1 MIQVLL
7 NKKVLDFE
15 TNYSYYDFKEET
27 GEFLQPA
34 NSKKAVE
41 TNLYLFQNPRIVPEG
56 VWYEMT
62 VVRRKESFETITVD
76 LTENEESFRKYFKD
90 IAKDFR
96 KLNIKILNYD
106 SVYLIHAYM
115 YIEDFDTGLT
125 KIKFTNFNEQY
136 LVDDE
141 VIEHGVHDFSILMA
155 YLREEDENA
164 NMLKFYRTIG
174 DFRYVNDRFYISA
187 DTMQDHF
194 DDIFHESEDISE
206 ILRGQKMR
214 ELVIDYFKSRVS
226 EYDKSGEFYRNSK
239 FNYIN
244 IDKIQD
250 FILTLPD
257 ELIKQ
262 VLRITEQT
270 SQNLHLR
277 RLLAEDTID
286 WKQIKEYQLR
296 TSDIDLFLKYRDLV
310 EIDNDALEK
319 LIAKFMND
327 PEREV
332 KVVQH
337 AWSLCGCFQWYISE
351 RLKTCTRED
360 HLRSVLDEVKQSG
373 EIVKADAI
381 RSLFNYRYMNLTKED
396 YDIFHQFF
404 EVRDVSAA
412 RFLIKIALIS
422 GQEPDEIRGLI
433 YKLETDDLISRYNP
447 GLFDYYQNYSF
458 KEGLKWIDEFQAMEK
473 AKKFEQE
480 KARTRKAAKLSK
492 FIKDTKDL
500 VVVVK
505 SVYDPRNK
513 DYVAINS
520 RHGEDLGILLSD
532 EKNLFLIEGRKYDY
546 IINVERVRKLRN
558 GILHLDVFEGDAGTL
573 VGRDGSNIRYILE
586 RLNQLGCNL
595 SNIKIYSHNEV
606 DLFYS
611 VSQS

>member
-1 MIQVLL
+1 M
-7 NKKVLDFE
+7 
-15 TNYSYYDFKEET
+15 
-27 GEFLQPA
+27 QPA

-277 RLLAEDTID
+277 RQVAEDTID

-611 VSQS
+611 VS

>member
-194 DDIFHESEDISE
+194 DDIFHESEDVSE

-277 RLLAEDTID
+277 RQVAEDTID

-373 EIVKADAI
+373 QIVKADAI

-611 VSQS
+611 VS

>member
-62 VVRRKESFETITVD
+62 VVRRKESFETTTVD

-277 RLLAEDTID
+277 RQVAEDTID

-296 TSDIDLFLKYRDLV
+296 TSDIDLSLKYRDLV

-611 VSQS
+611 VS

>member
-62 VVRRKESFETITVD
+62 IVRRKESFETTTVD
-76 LTENEESFRKYFKD
+76 LTENEESFHKYFKD

-136 LVDDE
+136 LVDDD
-141 VIEHGVHDFSILMA
+141 VIEHGVHDFSMLMA

-164 NMLKFYRTIG
+164 NMLKFYRAVG
-174 DFRYVNDRFYISA
+174 DFSYVNDRFYISA
-187 DTMQDHF
+187 DTMQDRF
-194 DDIFHESEDISE
+194 DDIFHESEDMSE
-206 ILRGQKMR
+206 ILRDQKMR
-214 ELVIDYFKSRVS
+214 ESVIGYLKSRVL
-226 EYDKSGEFYRNSK
+226 EYDNSGEFYRDSK

-296 TSDIDLFLKYRDLV
+296 TSDIDLFLKYRDLL
-310 EIDNDALEK
+310 EIDNDSLEK
-319 LIAKFMND
+319 LIAKFMNS

-337 AWSLCGCFQWYISE
+337 AWSLCGCYQWYISE

-373 EIVKADAI
+373 QIVKADAI
-381 RSLFNYRYMNLTKED
+381 RSLFNYRYINLTKED

-404 EVRDVSAA
+404 EIRDASAA

-458 KEGLKWIDEFQAMEK
+458 KEGLKWIDQFQAMEK
-473 AKKFEQE
+473 ARKFEQE
-480 KARTRKAAKLSK
+480 KARTRKAAKLAK

-513 DYVAINS
+513 DHVVINS

-546 IINVERVRKLRN
+546 IINVERVRNLRN
-558 GILHLDVFEGDAGTL
+558 GILHLDVFEGDAGTI
-573 VGRDGSNIRYILE
+573 VGRDGSNIRCILE

-595 SNIKIYSHNEV
+595 SNIKIYSHNESN
-606 DLFYS
+606 LFYS
-611 VSQS
+611 VS

>member
-76 LTENEESFRKYFKD
+76 LTENEESFCKYFKD

-257 ELIKQ
+257 KLIKQ

-277 RLLAEDTID
+277 RQVAEDTID

-296 TSDIDLFLKYRDLV
+296 TSDIDLFLKHRDLV

-337 AWSLCGCFQWYISE
+337 AWSLCGCYQWYISE

-573 VGRDGSNIRYILE
+573 VGRDGSKIRYILE

-611 VSQS
+611 VS

>member
-214 ELVIDYFKSRVS
+214 ESVIGYLKSRVS

-277 RLLAEDTID
+277 RRVAEDTID

-296 TSDIDLFLKYRDLV
+296 TSDIDLFLKHRDLV

-337 AWSLCGCFQWYISE
+337 AWSLCGCYQWYISE

-381 RSLFNYRYMNLTKED
+381 RSLFNYRYINLTKED

-505 SVYDPRNK
+505 SVYGPRNK

-611 VSQS
+611 VS

>member
-611 VSQS
+611 VS

>member
-27 GEFLQPA
+27 GGFLQPA

-277 RLLAEDTID
+277 RTVAEDTID

-296 TSDIDLFLKYRDLV
+296 TSDIDLFLKHRDLV

-337 AWSLCGCFQWYISE
+337 AWSLCGCYQWYISE

-404 EVRDVSAA
+404 EIRDVSAA

-422 GQEPDEIRGLI
+422 GQEPDEVRGLI

-473 AKKFEQE
+473 ARKFEQK

-558 GILHLDVFEGDAGTL
+558 GILHIDVFEGDAGTL

-611 VSQS
+611 VS

>member
-62 VVRRKESFETITVD
+62 IVRRKESFEITTVD

-136 LVDDE
+136 LVDDD
-141 VIEHGVHDFSILMA
+141 VIEHGVHDYSMLMA

-164 NMLKFYRTIG
+164 NMLKFYRTVG

-206 ILRGQKMR
+206 ILRDQKMR
-214 ELVIDYFKSRVS
+214 ESVICYLKSRIS
-226 EYDKSGEFYRNSK
+226 EYDKSGEFYRDSK

-277 RLLAEDTID
+277 RQVAEETID

-296 TSDIDLFLKYRDLV
+296 TSDIDLFLKYRNLV
-310 EIDNDALEK
+310 EINNDSLEK

-332 KVVQH
+332 KAVQH
-337 AWSLCGCFQWYISE
+337 AWSLCGCYQWYISE

-373 EIVKADAI
+373 QIVKADAI
-381 RSLFNYRYMNLTKED
+381 RSLFNYRYINLTKED

-404 EVRDVSAA
+404 EVRDASAA

-433 YKLETDDLISRYNP
+433 YKLETDDLISRYNS
-447 GLFDYYQNYSF
+447 GLFDYYQNYGF

-473 AKKFEQE
+473 ARKFEQE
-480 KARTRKAAKLSK
+480 KERTRKAAKLAK

-573 VGRDGSNIRYILE
+573 VGRDGSKIRYILE

-595 SNIKIYSHNEV
+595 SNIKLYSHNEA

-611 VSQS
+611 VS

>member
-96 KLNIKILNYD
+96 KQNIKILNYD

-136 LVDDE
+136 LVDDD
-141 VIEHGVHDFSILMA
+141 VIEYGIHDFGRLMA
-155 YLREEDENA
+155 YLREEDEEA

-174 DFRYVNDRFYISA
+174 DFSYVNDRFYISA
-187 DTMQDHF
+187 ETMQDHF

-206 ILRGQKMR
+206 ILRNQKMR
-214 ELVIDYFKSRVS
+214 QSVISYLKSRIS
-226 EYDKSGEFYRNSK
+226 EYQKSGEFYRNSK

-257 ELIKQ
+257 KSIKQ

-296 TSDIDLFLKYRDLV
+296 TSDIELFLKYRDLV

-337 AWSLCGCFQWYISE
+337 AWSLCGCYQWYISK

-373 EIVKADAI
+373 QIVKADAI
-381 RSLFNYRYMNLTKED
+381 RSLFNYRYINLTKED
-396 YDIFHQFF
+396 YDIIHQSF
-404 EVRDVSAA
+404 EIRDTSAA

-422 GQEPDEIRGLI
+422 GQEPDEITGLI

-573 VGRDGSNIRYILE
+573 VGRDGSNIRHILE

-611 VSQS
+611 VS

>member
-106 SVYLIHAYM
+106 SVHLIHAYM

-611 VSQS
+611 VS

>member
-96 KLNIKILNYD
+96 KLNIKILNYN

-226 EYDKSGEFYRNSK
+226 EYGKSGEFYRNSK

-277 RLLAEDTID
+277 RQVAEDTID

-595 SNIKIYSHNEV
+595 SNIKIYSHNEP

-611 VSQS
+611 VS

>member
-62 VVRRKESFETITVD
+62 VVRRKESFETTTVD

-277 RLLAEDTID
+277 RQVAEDTID

-296 TSDIDLFLKYRDLV
+296 TSDIDLSLKYRDLV

>member
-174 DFRYVNDRFYISA
+174 DFSYVNDRFYISA

-296 TSDIDLFLKYRDLV
+296 TSDIDLFLKHRDLV
-310 EIDNDALEK
+310 EIDNDSLEK

-532 EKNLFLIEGRKYDY
+532 EKNLFLIEGSKYDY

-611 VSQS
+611 VS

>member
-277 RLLAEDTID
+277 RQVAEDTID

-310 EIDNDALEK
+310 EIDNDAFEK

-480 KARTRKAAKLSK
+480 KARTRKAAKLAK

-611 VSQS
+611 VS

>member
-62 VVRRKESFETITVD
+62 VVRRKESFETTTVD

-141 VIEHGVHDFSILMA
+141 VIEHGVHDFSMLMT

-187 DTMQDHF
+187 DTMQDQF
-194 DDIFHESEDISE
+194 DDILHESEDISE
-206 ILRGQKMR
+206 ILCDQKMR

-277 RLLAEDTID
+277 RQVAEDTID

-573 VGRDGSNIRYILE
+573 VGRDGSKIRYILE

-595 SNIKIYSHNEV
+595 SNIKIYSHNEP

-611 VSQS
+611 VS

>member
-62 VVRRKESFETITVD
+62 VVRRKESFETTTVD

-141 VIEHGVHDFSILMA
+141 VIEHGVHDFSMLMA
-155 YLREEDENA
+155 YLREENEEA

-174 DFRYVNDRFYISA
+174 DFSYVNDRFYISA
-187 DTMQDHF
+187 ETMQDHF

-206 ILRGQKMR
+206 ILRDQKMR
-214 ELVIDYFKSRVS
+214 QSVISYLKSRIS
-226 EYDKSGEFYRNSK
+226 EYEKSGEFYRNSK

-277 RLLAEDTID
+277 RQVAEDTID

-595 SNIKIYSHNEV
+595 SNIKIYSHNEP

-611 VSQS
+611 VS

>member
-360 HLRSVLDEVKQSG
+360 HLRSVLDEVRQSG
-373 EIVKADAI
+373 QIVKADAI
-381 RSLFNYRYMNLTKED
+381 RSLFNYRYINLTKKD

-404 EVRDVSAA
+404 EVRDTSAA

-611 VSQS
+611 VS

>member
-194 DDIFHESEDISE
+194 DDIFHESEDVSE

-277 RLLAEDTID
+277 RQVAEDTID

-458 KEGLKWIDEFQAMEK
+458 KEGLKWIDELQAMEK

-520 RHGEDLGILLSD
+520 RHGEDLGIFLSD

-611 VSQS
+611 VS

>member
-381 RSLFNYRYMNLTKED
+381 RSLFNYRYINLTKED

-404 EVRDVSAA
+404 EVRDASAA

-611 VSQS
+611 VS

>member
-27 GEFLQPA
+27 GEFLQPV

-277 RLLAEDTID
+277 RQVAEDTID

-337 AWSLCGCFQWYISE
+337 AWSLCGCFQWYILE

-611 VSQS
+611 VS

>member
-1 MIQVLL
+1 MVQVLL
-7 NKKVLDFE
+7 NKKVIDFE

-41 TNLYLFQNPRIVPEG
+41 TNLYLFQNPRVVPEG

-62 VVRRKESFETITVD
+62 VVRRKESFETTTVD

-96 KLNIKILNYD
+96 KQNIKILNYD

-136 LVDDE
+136 LVDDD
-141 VIEHGVHDFSILMA
+141 VIEYGIHDFGRLMA
-155 YLREEDENA
+155 YLREEDEEA

-174 DFRYVNDRFYISA
+174 DFSYVNDRFYISA
-187 DTMQDHF
+187 ETMQDNF

-206 ILRGQKMR
+206 ILRDQKMR

-277 RLLAEDTID
+277 RQVAEDTID

-611 VSQS
+611 VS

>member
-62 VVRRKESFETITVD
+62 VVRRKESFETTTVD

-141 VIEHGVHDFSILMA
+141 VIEHGVHDFSMLMA

-194 DDIFHESEDISE
+194 DDILHESEDISE
-206 ILRGQKMR
+206 ILRDQKMR
-214 ELVIDYFKSRVS
+214 ESVIGYLKSRVS

-277 RLLAEDTID
+277 RRVAEDTID

-296 TSDIDLFLKYRDLV
+296 TSDIDLFLKHRDLV

-337 AWSLCGCFQWYISE
+337 AWGLCGCYQWYISE

-360 HLRSVLDEVKQSG
+360 HLRSVLNEVKQSG
-373 EIVKADAI
+373 QIVKADAI

-404 EVRDVSAA
+404 EIRDVSAA

-447 GLFDYYQNYSF
+447 GLFDFYQNYGF

-473 AKKFEQE
+473 ARKFEQE
-480 KARTRKAAKLSK
+480 KARTRKAAKLAK

-513 DYVAINS
+513 DYVVINS

-611 VSQS
+611 VS

>member
-62 VVRRKESFETITVD
+62 VVRRKESFEVTTVD
-76 LTENEESFRKYFKD
+76 LTENEESFHKYFKD

-136 LVDDE
+136 LVDDD
-141 VIEHGVHDFSILMA
+141 VIEYGVHDFSMLMA
-155 YLREEDENA
+155 YLREEDDNA
-164 NMLKFYRTIG
+164 NMLKFYRAVG
-174 DFRYVNDRFYISA
+174 DFSYVNDRFYISA
-187 DTMQDHF
+187 DTIQDQF
-194 DDIFHESEDISE
+194 DDILHESEDISE
-206 ILRGQKMR
+206 ILRDQKMR

-277 RLLAEDTID
+277 RQVAEDTID

-296 TSDIDLFLKYRDLV
+296 TSDIDLFLKHRDLV

-337 AWSLCGCFQWYISE
+337 AWSLCGCYQWYISE

-381 RSLFNYRYMNLTKED
+381 RSLFNYRYINLTKED

-447 GLFDYYQNYSF
+447 GLFDYYQNYGF

-473 AKKFEQE
+473 ARKFEQE
-480 KARTRKAAKLSK
+480 KARTRKAAKLAK
-492 FIKDTKDL
+492 FIKDTK
-500 VVVVK
+500 
-505 SVYDPRNK
+505 
-513 DYVAINS
+513 A
-520 RHGEDLGILLSD
+520 
-532 EKNLFLIEGRKYDY
+532 
-546 IINVERVRKLRN
+546 
-558 GILHLDVFEGDAGTL
+558 
-573 VGRDGSNIRYILE
+573 
-586 RLNQLGCNL
+586 
-595 SNIKIYSHNEV
+595 
-606 DLFYS
+606 
-611 VSQS
+611 

>member
-164 NMLKFYRTIG
+164 SMLKFYRTIG

-277 RLLAEDTID
+277 RQVAEDTID

-480 KARTRKAAKLSK
+480 KARTRKAAKLAK

-573 VGRDGSNIRYILE
+573 VGRDGSKIRYILE

-595 SNIKIYSHNEV
+595 SNIKIYSHNEP

-611 VSQS
+611 VS

>member
-96 KLNIKILNYD
+96 KQNIKILNYD
-106 SVYLIHAYM
+106 SVYLIHGYM

-136 LVDDE
+136 LVDDD
-141 VIEHGVHDFSILMA
+141 VIEYGIHDFGRLMA
-155 YLREEDENA
+155 YLREEDEEA

-174 DFRYVNDRFYISA
+174 DFSYVNDRFYISA
-187 DTMQDHF
+187 ETMQDHF

-206 ILRGQKMR
+206 ILRNQKMR
-214 ELVIDYFKSRVS
+214 QSVISYLKSRIS
-226 EYDKSGEFYRNSK
+226 EYQKSGEFYRNSK

-257 ELIKQ
+257 KLIKQ

-296 TSDIDLFLKYRDLV
+296 TSDIELFLKYRDLV

-337 AWSLCGCFQWYISE
+337 AWSLCGCYQWYISE

-373 EIVKADAI
+373 QIVKADAI
-381 RSLFNYRYMNLTKED
+381 RSLFNYRYINLTKED
-396 YDIFHQFF
+396 YDIIHQSF
-404 EVRDVSAA
+404 EIRDTSAA

-422 GQEPDEIRGLI
+422 GQEPDEITGLI

-573 VGRDGSNIRYILE
+573 VGRDGSNIRHILE

-611 VSQS
+611 VS

>member
-62 VVRRKESFETITVD
+62 VVRRKESFETTTVD

-277 RLLAEDTID
+277 RQVAEDTID

-611 VSQS
+611 VSWS

>member
-41 TNLYLFQNPRIVPEG
+41 TNLYLFQNPRVVPEG

-62 VVRRKESFETITVD
+62 VVRRKESFETTTVD

-136 LVDDE
+136 LVDDD
-141 VIEHGVHDFSILMA
+141 VIEHGVHDFSMLMA

-164 NMLKFYRTIG
+164 NMLKFYRAIG
-174 DFRYVNDRFYISA
+174 DFSYVNDRFYISA
-187 DTMQDHF
+187 ETMQDHF

-206 ILRGQKMR
+206 ILRDQKMR
-214 ELVIDYFKSRVS
+214 QSVISYLKSRIS
-226 EYDKSGEFYRNSK
+226 EYEKSGEFYRNSK

-250 FILTLPD
+250 FILTLPG

-277 RLLAEDTID
+277 RKVAEDTID

-310 EIDNDALEK
+310 EIDNDSLEK
-319 LIAKFMND
+319 LIAKFMNS

-337 AWSLCGCFQWYISE
+337 AWSLCGCYQWYISE
-351 RLKTCTRED
+351 KLKTCTRED
-360 HLRSVLDEVKQSG
+360 HLRSVLYEVKQSG
-373 EIVKADAI
+373 QIVKADAI
-381 RSLFNYRYMNLTKED
+381 RSLFNYRYINLTKED

-404 EVRDVSAA
+404 EIRDTSAA

-473 AKKFEQE
+473 ARKFEQE
-480 KARTRKAAKLSK
+480 KARTRKAAKLAK

-513 DYVAINS
+513 DHVVINS

-546 IINVERVRKLRN
+546 IINVERVRNLRN
-558 GILHLDVFEGDAGTL
+558 GILHLDVFEGDAGTI
-573 VGRDGSNIRYILE
+573 VGRDGSNIRYTLE

-595 SNIKIYSHNEV
+595 SNIKIYSHNEAN
-606 DLFYS
+606 LFYS
-611 VSQS
+611 VS

>member
-174 DFRYVNDRFYISA
+174 DFSYVNDRFYISA

-310 EIDNDALEK
+310 EINNDALEK

-532 EKNLFLIEGRKYDY
+532 EKNLFLIEGSKYDY

-611 VSQS
+611 VS

>member
-41 TNLYLFQNPRIVPEG
+41 TNLYLFQNPRIVSEG

-62 VVRRKESFETITVD
+62 IVRRKESFETTTVD
-76 LTENEESFRKYFKD
+76 LTENEESFRKNFKD

-136 LVDDE
+136 LVDDD
-141 VIEHGVHDFSILMA
+141 VIEHGVHDYSMLMA

-164 NMLKFYRTIG
+164 NMLKFYRTVG
-174 DFRYVNDRFYISA
+174 DFRYVNDRFYISS
-187 DTMQDHF
+187 DTMQEHF

-206 ILRGQKMR
+206 ILRDQKMR
-214 ELVIDYFKSRVS
+214 ESVICYLKSRIS
-226 EYDKSGEFYRNSK
+226 EYDKSGEFYRDSK
-239 FNYIN
+239 FYYIN

-277 RLLAEDTID
+277 RRVAEETID

-310 EIDNDALEK
+310 EINNDSLEK

-332 KVVQH
+332 KVVQN
-337 AWSLCGCFQWYISE
+337 AWSLCGCYQWYISE

-373 EIVKADAI
+373 QIVKADAI
-381 RSLFNYRYMNLTKED
+381 RSLFNYRYINLTKED

-404 EVRDVSAA
+404 EVRDASAA

-433 YKLETDDLISRYNP
+433 YKLETDDLISRYNS
-447 GLFDYYQNYSF
+447 GLFDYYQNYGF

-473 AKKFEQE
+473 ARKFEQE
-480 KARTRKAAKLSK
+480 KERTRKAAKLAK

-513 DYVAINS
+513 DYVVINS

-573 VGRDGSNIRYILE
+573 VGRDGSNIRCILE

-595 SNIKIYSHNEV
+595 SNIKLYGHNEA

-611 VSQS
+611 VS

>member
-106 SVYLIHAYM
+106 SEYLIHAYM

-611 VSQS
+611 VS

>member
-62 VVRRKESFETITVD
+62 VVRRKESFETTTVD

-125 KIKFTNFNEQY
+125 KIKLTNFNEQY

-277 RLLAEDTID
+277 RQVAEDTID

-611 VSQS
+611 VS

>member
-62 VVRRKESFETITVD
+62 VVRRKESFETTTVD

-141 VIEHGVHDFSILMA
+141 VIEHGVHDFSMLMT

-187 DTMQDHF
+187 DTMQDQF
-194 DDIFHESEDISE
+194 DDILHESEDISE
-206 ILRGQKMR
+206 ILCDQKMR

-244 IDKIQD
+244 INKIQD

-277 RLLAEDTID
+277 RQVAEDTID

-573 VGRDGSNIRYILE
+573 VGRDGSKIRYILE

-595 SNIKIYSHNEV
+595 SNIKIYSHNEP

-611 VSQS
+611 VS

>member
-62 VVRRKESFETITVD
+62 IVRRKESFETTAND

-115 YIEDFDTGLT
+115 YVEDFDTGLT

-136 LVDDE
+136 LVDDD
-141 VIEHGVHDFSILMA
+141 VIEHGVHDYSMLMA

-164 NMLKFYRTIG
+164 SMLKFYRTVG

-206 ILRGQKMR
+206 ILRDQKMR
-214 ELVIDYFKSRVS
+214 KSVISYLKSRVS
-226 EYDKSGEFYRNSK
+226 EYDKSGEFYRDSK

-277 RLLAEDTID
+277 RRVAEETID

-310 EIDNDALEK
+310 EIDNDSLEK

-327 PEREV
+327 TEREV
-332 KVVQH
+332 KVVQN
-337 AWSLCGCFQWYISE
+337 AWSLCGCYQWYISE

-373 EIVKADAI
+373 QIVKADAI
-381 RSLFNYRYMNLTKED
+381 RSLFNYRYINLSKED

-404 EVRDVSAA
+404 EVRDASAA

-433 YKLETDDLISRYNP
+433 YKLETDDLISRYNS
-447 GLFDYYQNYSF
+447 GLFDYYQNYGF

-473 AKKFEQE
+473 ARKFEQE
-480 KARTRKAAKLSK
+480 KERTRKAAKLAK
-492 FIKDTKDL
+492 YIKDTKDL
-500 VVVVK
+500 AVVVK
-505 SVYDPRNK
+505 SVYDPRNM
-513 DYVAINS
+513 DYVVINS
-520 RHGEDLGILLSD
+520 RHGDDLGILLSD

-573 VGRDGSNIRYILE
+573 VGRDGSKIRYILE

-595 SNIKIYSHNEV
+595 SNIKIYSHNEA

-611 VSQS
+611 VS

>member
-174 DFRYVNDRFYISA
+174 DFRYVNDCFYISA

-360 HLRSVLDEVKQSG
+360 HLRSVLDEVRQSG
-373 EIVKADAI
+373 QIVKADAI
-381 RSLFNYRYMNLTKED
+381 RSLFNYRYINLTKKD

-404 EVRDVSAA
+404 EVRDTSAA

-611 VSQS
+611 VS

>member
-62 VVRRKESFETITVD
+62 IVRRKESFETTTVD
-76 LTENEESFRKYFKD
+76 LTENEESFHKYFKD

-136 LVDDE
+136 LVDDD
-141 VIEHGVHDFSILMA
+141 VIEHGVHDYNMLMA

-164 NMLKFYRTIG
+164 NMLKFYRAVG
-174 DFRYVNDRFYISA
+174 DFSYVNDRFYISA

-194 DDIFHESEDISE
+194 DDILHESEDISE
-206 ILRGQKMR
+206 ILRDQKMR
-214 ELVIDYFKSRVS
+214 ESVICYLKSRVS
-226 EYDKSGEFYRNSK
+226 EYDKSGEFYRDSK

-286 WKQIKEYQLR
+286 
-296 TSDIDLFLKYRDLV
+296 
-310 EIDNDALEK
+310 
-319 LIAKFMND
+319 
-327 PEREV
+327 
-332 KVVQH
+332 
-337 AWSLCGCFQWYISE
+337 
-351 RLKTCTRED
+351 
-360 HLRSVLDEVKQSG
+360 
-373 EIVKADAI
+373 
-381 RSLFNYRYMNLTKED
+381 
-396 YDIFHQFF
+396 
-404 EVRDVSAA
+404 
-412 RFLIKIALIS
+412 
-422 GQEPDEIRGLI
+422 
-433 YKLETDDLISRYNP
+433 
-447 GLFDYYQNYSF
+447 
-458 KEGLKWIDEFQAMEK
+458 
-473 AKKFEQE
+473 
-480 KARTRKAAKLSK
+480 
-492 FIKDTKDL
+492 
-500 VVVVK
+500 
-505 SVYDPRNK
+505 
-513 DYVAINS
+513 
-520 RHGEDLGILLSD
+520 
-532 EKNLFLIEGRKYDY
+532 
-546 IINVERVRKLRN
+546 
-558 GILHLDVFEGDAGTL
+558 
-573 VGRDGSNIRYILE
+573 
-586 RLNQLGCNL
+586 
-595 SNIKIYSHNEV
+595 
-606 DLFYS
+606 
-611 VSQS
+611 

>member
-7 NKKVLDFE
+7 NKKVIDFE

-27 GEFLQPA
+27 GKFLQPA

-41 TNLYLFQNPRIVPEG
+41 TNLYLFQNPRVVPEG

-96 KLNIKILNYD
+96 KQNIKILNYD

-136 LVDDE
+136 LVDDD
-141 VIEHGVHDFSILMA
+141 VIEYGIHDFGRLMA
-155 YLREEDENA
+155 YLREEDEEA

-174 DFRYVNDRFYISA
+174 DFSYANDRFYISA
-187 DTMQDHF
+187 ETMQDNF
-194 DDIFHESEDISE
+194 DDIFHESEGISE
-206 ILRGQKMR
+206 ILRDQKMR
-214 ELVIDYFKSRVS
+214 QSVISYLKSRIS
-226 EYDKSGEFYRNSK
+226 EYQKSGEFYRNSK

-513 DYVAINS
+513 DYAAINS

>member
-277 RLLAEDTID
+277 RQVAEDTID

-611 VSQS
+611 VS

>member
-15 TNYSYYDFKEET
+15 TNYSYYDFKEEA

-194 DDIFHESEDISE
+194 DDIFHESEDVSE

-277 RLLAEDTID
+277 RQVAEDTID

-611 VSQS
+611 VS

>member
-76 LTENEESFRKYFKD
+76 LTENEESVRKYFKD

-141 VIEHGVHDFSILMA
+141 VIEHGVHDFSMLMA

-360 HLRSVLDEVKQSG
+360 HLRSVLDEVRQSG
-373 EIVKADAI
+373 QIVKADAI
-381 RSLFNYRYMNLTKED
+381 RSLFNYRYINLTKKD

-404 EVRDVSAA
+404 EVRDTSAA

-473 AKKFEQE
+473 ARKFEQE
-480 KARTRKAAKLSK
+480 KARTRKAAKLAK

-513 DYVAINS
+513 DYVVINS

-546 IINVERVRKLRN
+546 IINVERVRSLRN
-558 GILHLDVFEGDAGTL
+558 GILHLDVFEGDAGII

-595 SNIKIYSHNEV
+595 SNIKIYSHNEA

-611 VSQS
+611 VS